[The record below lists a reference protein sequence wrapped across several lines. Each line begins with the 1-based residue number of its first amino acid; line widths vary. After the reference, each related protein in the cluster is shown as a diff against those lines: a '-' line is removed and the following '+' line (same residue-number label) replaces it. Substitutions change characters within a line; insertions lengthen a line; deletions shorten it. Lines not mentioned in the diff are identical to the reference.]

1 MTKKENETSL
11 KKAIKMLFK
20 TFSITY
26 YSNPQGLGAVR
37 GRPDIEAI
45 YKGITYYI
53 ECKHPKEGGRMSQY
67 QRAQRDK
74 IELSGAPY
82 VKAQS
87 VEDVIKA
94 LGLTVKGLF

>member
-11 KKAIKMLFK
+11 KNSIKKLLKAFRIP
-20 TFSITY
+20 Y
-26 YSNPQGLGAVR
+26 YSNAQGLGCVR

-74 IELSGAPY
+74 IELAGAPY
-82 VKAQS
+82 VKARS
-87 VEDVIKA
+87 VEDVVKA
-94 LGLTVKGLF
+94 LNLPVKGLF

>member
-11 KKAIKMLFK
+11 KNAIKKLFK
-20 TFSITY
+20 AFHIPY

-45 YKGITYYI
+45 YLGITYYI

-67 QRAQRDK
+67 QITQRER
-74 IELSGAPY
+74 IEAAGAPY
-82 VKAQS
+82 VKARS
-87 VEDVIKA
+87 VEDVVKA
-94 LGLTVKGLF
+94 MNLPVKGLF